1 MFDHATTVASSRFR
15 VVDPCAWIESLAVH
29 DGHDLSDTERI
40 DQISHLER
48 LKAAAAA
55 AQARITEAFDR
66 SQRQAAPS
74 LKPTSEVSRSITAQ
88 VALARRESSTRGQ
101 QHVGVA
107 VSLIRGMPETHDAL
121 THGRISEWRATLI
134 VRETATLTREH
145 RLQLDAELAPQLE
158 GAGDRRV
165 ADLARKI
172 AYRLDPG
179 AALRRNRKAETDRH
193 VSIRPAPDTMSNV
206 TGLLPVVQG
215 VAVYAAL
222 RNHAKTQRAQGD
234 NRTISQIMADTFYT
248 RLTGQETSVGGVEIQ
263 LVMNERTLLRGDH
276 EPAYAPGYGTI
287 PASLARRIV
296 READK
301 TWIRRL
307 YTAPASGELVAMD
320 SRRRTFRGKL
330 RDLTVLRDQTCRTPW
345 CDAPIAH
352 IDHVRSV
359 RRGGQSTAPNGQ
371 GLCEACN
378 YTKEAPGWR
387 ADLVTTAGHTVEI
400 TTPTGHRY
408 RSSPPRQP
416 GDPPVLT
423 LEQRLR
429 RLVDDAA

>member
-1 MFDHATTVASSRFR
+1 MFGRPIDPSSQP
-15 VVDPCAWIESLAVH
+15 VDPAAWIASLSGH
-29 DGHDLSDTERI
+29 DGHDLTDSERI
-40 DQISHLER
+40 DQISELER

-55 AQARITEAFDR
+55 AQARITEAFDA
-66 SQRQAAPS
+66 SQRRAAPA
-74 LKPTSEVSRSITAQ
+74 LKPTGEVVRSITAQ
-88 VALARRESSTRGQ
+88 VALARRESPARGQ

-107 VSLIRGMPETHDAL
+107 LGLVRDLPQTLEAL

-134 VRETATLTREH
+134 VRETATLTRED
-145 RLQLDAELAPQLE
+145 RLQVDAELAPQLE
-158 GAGDRRV
+158 GAGDHRV
-165 ADLARKI
+165 ADLTRKI

-179 AALRRNRKAETDRH
+179 AALRRSQKAETDRR
-193 VSIRPAPDTMSNV
+193 VTIRPAPDTMSNV
-206 TGLLPVVQG
+206 TGLLPVTQG

-222 RNHAKTQRAQGD
+222 RRHAKTLQAEGD
-234 NRTISQIMADTFYT
+234 PRTISQIMADTFFT
-248 RLTGQETSVGGVEIQ
+248 RLTGQEQGVGGVEIQ

-296 READK
+296 READRS
-301 TWIRRL
+301 WIRRL
-307 YTAPASGELVAMD
+307 YTAPDSAELVAMD
-320 SRRRTFRGKL
+320 SKRRTFRGKL

-352 IDHVRSV
+352 LDHVRAA
-359 RRGGQSTAPNGQ
+359 RRGGGTTAANGQ

-387 ADLVTTAGHTVEI
+387 ADLVSTAGHLVEV

-408 RSSPPRQP
+408 RSGPPRQP
-416 GDPPVLT
+416 GDTPTMP
-423 LEQRLR
+423 LEERLK
-429 RLVDDAA
+429 RLLGDVA

>member
-1 MFDHATTVASSRFR
+1 
-15 VVDPCAWIESLAVH
+15 
-29 DGHDLSDTERI
+29 
-40 DQISHLER
+40 
-48 LKAAAAA
+48 
-55 AQARITEAFDR
+55 
-66 SQRQAAPS
+66 
-74 LKPTSEVSRSITAQ
+74 
-88 VALARRESSTRGQ
+88 
-101 QHVGVA
+101 
-107 VSLIRGMPETHDAL
+107 MPETHDAL

-134 VRETATLTREH
+134 VRETAPLTREH
-145 RLQLDAELAPQLE
+145 RLQVDAELAPQLDS
-158 GAGDRRV
+158 AGDRRV

-179 AALRRNRKAETDRH
+179 AAMRRNQKAENDRR
-193 VSIRPAPDTMSNV
+193 VTIRPAPDTMSNV

-222 RNHAKTQRAQGD
+222 RKHAKTLRAEGD
-234 NRTISQIMADTFYT
+234 PRTISQIMADTFYT
-248 RLTGQETSVGGVEIQ
+248 RLTGQEASAVGVEVQ
-263 LVMNERTLLRGDH
+263 LVMSERTLLRGDN
-276 EPAYAPGYGTI
+276 EPGYAPGYGTI

-296 READK
+296 RESHK
-301 TWIRRL
+301 TWLRRL
-307 YTAPASGELVAMD
+307 YTAPGSGELVAMD

-352 IDHVRSV
+352 VDHARST
-359 RRGGQSTAPNGQ
+359 RMGGRTTAANGQ

-408 RSSPPRQP
+408 RSTPPRQA
-416 GDPPVLT
+416 GDPPALPSNT
-423 LEQRLR
+423 DS
-429 RLVDDAA
+429 DD

>member
-1 MFDHATTVASSRFR
+1 MFDL
-15 VVDPCAWIESLAVH
+15 VVRLSGSHPVELAAWIELLANH
-29 DGHDLSDTERI
+29 DGRDLTDAERI
-40 DQISHLER
+40 DQISELER

-74 LKPTSEVSRSITAQ
+74 LKPASEVARSITTQ
-88 VALARRESSTRGQ
+88 VALARRESPARGQ

-107 VSLIRGMPETHDAL
+107 LSLVREMPETHEAL

-134 VRETATLTREH
+134 VRETATLTCED
-145 RLQLDAELAPQLE
+145 RLQVDAELAPQLD

-179 AALRRNRKAETDRH
+179 AAMRRNQKAENDRR
-193 VSIRPAPDTMSNV
+193 VTIRPAPDTMSNV

-222 RNHAKTQRAQGD
+222 RTHAKTLRAEGD
-234 NRTISQIMADTFYT
+234 PRTISQIMADTFYT
-248 RLTGQETSVGGVEIQ
+248 RLTGQEVSAVGVEVQ

-276 EPAYAPGYGTI
+276 EPAHVPGYGTI

-296 READK
+296 RESHK
-301 TWIRRL
+301 TWLRRL
-307 YTAPASGELVAMD
+307 YTAPHSGELVAMD

-330 RDLTVLRDQTCRTPW
+330 RDLTILRDQTCRTPW

-352 IDHVRSV
+352 VDHARST
-359 RRGGQSTAPNGQ
+359 RRGGRTTAANGQ

-387 ADLVTTAGHTVEI
+387 ADLVTTAGHTVEV

-416 GDPPVLT
+416 GDPPAMT

-429 RLVDDAA
+429 RLTDDAA

>member
-1 MFDHATTVASSRFR
+1 MPSIALHASRWTR
-15 VVDPCAWIESLAVH
+15 LPGSRRWQAY
-29 DGHDLSDTERI
+29 DGHDLTDSERI
-40 DQISHLER
+40 DQISELER

-55 AQARITEAFDR
+55 AQARITEAFDA
-66 SQRQAAPS
+66 SQRRAAPS
-74 LKPTSEVSRSITAQ
+74 LKPTGEVVRSITAQ
-88 VALARRESSTRGQ
+88 VALARRESPARGQ

-107 VSLIRGMPETHDAL
+107 LGLVRDLPQTLEAL

-134 VRETATLTREH
+134 VRETATLTRED
-145 RLQLDAELAPQLE
+145 RLQVDAELAPQLE

-179 AALRRNRKAETDRH
+179 AALRRSQKAETDRR
-193 VSIRPAPDTMSNV
+193 VTIRPAPDTMSNV
-206 TGLLPVVQG
+206 TGLLPVAQG

-222 RNHAKTQRAQGD
+222 RQHAKTLRAQGD
-234 NRTISQIMADTFYT
+234 PRTISQIMADTFFT
-248 RLTGQETSVGGVEIQ
+248 RLTGQENGVGGVEIQ

-296 READK
+296 READR

-307 YTAPASGELVAMD
+307 YTAPDSGELVAMD

-352 IDHVRSV
+352 VDHARSA
-359 RRGGQSTAPNGQ
+359 RRGGETTAANGQ

-387 ADLVTTAGHTVEI
+387 ADLVRSAGHLVEI

-416 GDPPVLT
+416 GDPPAMP
-423 LEQRLR
+423 LEERLR
-429 RLVDDAA
+429 RMLDDVA

>member
-1 MFDHATTVASSRFR
+1 MFDPSADAPPRKP
-15 VVDPCAWIESLAVH
+15 VDPAAWIGSLADH
-29 DGHDLSDTERI
+29 DGHDLNDSERI
-40 DQISHLER
+40 DQISELER

-55 AQARITEAFDR
+55 AQARITEVFDA
-66 SQRQAAPS
+66 SQRRTAPS
-74 LKPTSEVSRSITAQ
+74 LKTTGEVVRSITAQ
-88 VALARRESSTRGQ
+88 VALARRESPSRGQ

-107 VSLIRGMPETHDAL
+107 LGLVRDLPQTLEAL

-134 VRETATLTREH
+134 VRETATLTPED
-145 RLQLDAELAPQLE
+145 RLQVDAELAPELD

-165 ADLARKI
+165 ADLARRI

-179 AALRRNRKAETDRH
+179 AALRRSQKAETDRR
-193 VSIRPAPDTMSNV
+193 VTIRPAPDTMSNV
-206 TGLLPVVQG
+206 TGLLPVAQG

-222 RNHAKTQRAQGD
+222 RQHAKTLRAQGD
-234 NRTISQIMADTFYT
+234 ARTLSQIMADTFFT
-248 RLTGQETSVGGVEIQ
+248 RLTGQEQGVGGVEIQ
-263 LVMNERTLLRGDH
+263 LVMDERTLLRGDH

-296 READK
+296 RKADR

-307 YTAPASGELVAMD
+307 YTAPGSGELVAMD

-352 IDHVRSV
+352 VDHARSTH
-359 RRGGQSTAPNGQ
+359 RGGETTAANGQ

-378 YTKEAPGWR
+378 YTEEAPGWR
-387 ADLVTTAGHTVEI
+387 ADLVRSAGHLVEI

-408 RSSPPRQP
+408 GSRPPRQP
-416 GDPPVLT
+416 GDPPAIA
-423 LEQRLR
+423 LEERLR
-429 RLVDDAA
+429 RMLDDVA